1 MVQLARSSWA
11 RVRQKCDTLTHIV
24 FYYIKIYY
32 IDYLISRDQVDG
44 DEVEEFDYKTYVN
57 QGLYEMR
64 SGSAE
69 VAIEYFDLAVSNDPD
84 DEQPYIVRSKCLNK

>member
-1 MVQLARSSWA
+1 M
-11 RVRQKCDTLTHIV
+11 
-24 FYYIKIYY
+24 
-32 IDYLISRDQVDG
+32 
-44 DEVEEFDYKTYVN
+44 EEFDYKTYVN

>member
-1 MVQLARSSWA
+1 MS
-11 RVRQKCDTLTHIV
+11 LTH
-24 FYYIKIYY
+24 
-32 IDYLISRDQVDG
+32 LLSRDQVEG
-44 DEVEEFDYKTYVN
+44 EEVEEFDYRTYVN

-69 VAIEYFDLAVSNDPD
+69 VAIEYLDQAVSNDPD